1 MKLKKIVL
9 FGLTLVFA
17 GTATALAACETDS
30 GSKQPPEYTIEDGR
44 PNGELAAPDEGFA
57 IDGVL
62 DEAAYEDI
70 RWLEGPVLR
79 PYYTSDGQGVYYD
92 YDVIRAQTEKAA
104 QVKMGTYYGEKGVY
118 IAYSFKE
125 QAGKVCYVNPS
136 RRAYRNS
143 GVELHIGI
151 PSSLTMT
158 GDETISRLTVNANGA
173 LSIAK
178 TQGDIWMAP
187 YGTED
192 PANMPYV
199 GLTGNGTRTDENA
212 DRTEFTFELFLPW
225 GYFDEVGGEGTAQSM
240 KEGGDLV
247 VAPGVITANNYTGS
261 GQTDREYYVISAR
274 LDDGAW
280 SDPQGWYH
288 FNADGYEGYGITVKA
303 AQNGTVQEWMGYDT
317 APKNSSVVFVTKA
330 DEGYALKEFRVNGA
344 AVPNDH
350 IHYDMYT
357 TLGARAE
364 SSAQKAYIRIPED
377 EIAGDISVE
386 AVFEPLD
393 AGEQTLVATIY
404 GESRENVL
412 ANTKVTFTRGDTVIE
427 GVTDGNGVLTLSGLT
442 SGLYDVAVDNLTYRG
457 FDDFVFFSA
466 EKQKEIVFEKN
477 ALSLEGSENISSN
490 YLEIYGKIGSVA
502 DGFVFSG
509 FFGFEGADYD
519 ELVNFTNTVYFITDK
534 ASGEQFGFR
543 FTKWGNYLML
553 KCEGAEYHFEGDAQA
568 VEYFKQEK
576 GVHFMF
582 AVDSEGNISVYMRR
596 SDTEWIN
603 LSTSG
608 SVRFPVEKEIMAV
621 NFAKQD
627 DGSAKHV
634 ATLRDGSITVGT
646 SRVDLPVD
654 ITLNGGAEV
663 TGGRVEIP
671 SDIVLGDRVT
681 VTLTPERYYG
691 VQALKVNGAIVDC
704 VGENG
709 VYTYTF
715 TAEKQSYA
723 IEASFERIAGDYS
736 VVLTIAP
743 SLTGAADDLRVVL
756 VGGSV
761 QYEAVRGAGSV
772 WTAEG
777 LAYGRYSVV
786 VSSRSGG
793 YTVVRGNAVFSAEN
807 GSTTLSVTAD
817 NYGDDRTYALEG
829 ESDTEGG
836 IVIAEGLGA
845 TAQGFV
851 YEGFLGVGGAGDLN
865 NIGDKNYAAG
875 LRFTTASGDQFRLCF
890 YIWNGKYWLIK
901 AFREGQENTA
911 ASHEF
916 AFTDNTALIDY
927 VKRENGITL
936 SVAAAPDGTLTV
948 YAMTSSSEW
957 LLIGEWQSPFAVTS
971 PIEKVEVLR
980 MFQSGIEGWTAKAEG
995 ELRFGTSDAD
1005 IPVTI
1010 TGAGSLTGGTV
1021 GVSRA
1026 DIGDTV
1032 TLTITPAEGYALS
1045 GLQLDGSDVEWTDN
1059 KDGTYSYTFTAVKS
1073 RYALTVAFGVLSDL
1087 AIEVDVSAVP
1097 DAADDLVLR
1106 LENKAGEEIALTQSG
1121 AAWTAEDI
1129 PYGAY
1134 VAIVGSKSGGY
1145 TVLREEIAFSAEN
1158 ESVTVSVTAD
1168 NYGDNRVYTLEG
1180 ETDQE
1185 SGVVIA
1191 KDLGATEEGF
1201 VFTGF
1206 LGVGGAGDL
1215 NNIGDKNYAAGLRF
1229 TTASGDQFRLCFYIW
1244 NGKYWLIKAFREG
1257 QENTAASHEFAFTD
1271 NTALIDYVK
1280 QENGITVTIVA
1291 EPDGTLTVYAKTSDA
1306 EWTSIGEWQSPFA
1319 VTSPIEKVEVLRMFQ
1334 NGLEGW
1340 TAKVDGELRFGTTD
1354 AGIPAVNVL
1363 TETIDL
1369 DENGEVYWEHYSS
1382 GNGAENDPTVT
1393 DVKAGAEDRI
1403 VFDPSE
1409 WDRYET
1415 RPYGADNAQAFVGT
1429 SQNGALNSKGFVFRD
1444 SSKELTATVTI
1455 KKGDKN
1461 LKVYTG
1467 TWIPDCGFTIAL
1479 SDADGNSVGAIGF
1492 TVNNSS
1498 ATYETVFTIDTSGWS
1513 EEESRT
1519 FTLTCGS
1526 TNTLKLMAIAI
1537 S

>member
-288 FNADGYEGYGITVKA
+288 FNRGGYEGYGITVKA

-357 TLGARAE
+357 TLGAQAE

-412 ANTKVTFTRGDTVIE
+412 ANTKVTFTRGDTAIE

-466 EKQKEIVFEKN
+466 EKHKEIVFEKN

-576 GVHFMF
+576 GVHFIF
-582 AVDSEGNISVYMRR
+582 AVDSEGNISVYMR
-596 SDTEWIN
+596 
-603 LSTSG
+603 
-608 SVRFPVEKEIMAV
+608 P
-621 NFAKQD
+621 
-627 DGSAKHV
+627 
-634 ATLRDGSITVGT
+634 
-646 SRVDLPVD
+646 
-654 ITLNGGAEV
+654 
-663 TGGRVEIP
+663 
-671 SDIVLGDRVT
+671 
-681 VTLTPERYYG
+681 
-691 VQALKVNGAIVDC
+691 
-704 VGENG
+704 
-709 VYTYTF
+709 TYT
-715 TAEKQSYA
+715 
-723 IEASFERIAGDYS
+723 
-736 VVLTIAP
+736 
-743 SLTGAADDLRVVL
+743 
-756 VGGSV
+756 
-761 QYEAVRGAGSV
+761 
-772 WTAEG
+772 W
-777 LAYGRYSVV
+777 
-786 VSSRSGG
+786 
-793 YTVVRGNAVFSAEN
+793 
-807 GSTTLSVTAD
+807 
-817 NYGDDRTYALEG
+817 
-829 ESDTEGG
+829 
-836 IVIAEGLGA
+836 
-845 TAQGFV
+845 
-851 YEGFLGVGGAGDLN
+851 
-865 NIGDKNYAAG
+865 
-875 LRFTTASGDQFRLCF
+875 
-890 YIWNGKYWLIK
+890 
-901 AFREGQENTA
+901 
-911 ASHEF
+911 
-916 AFTDNTALIDY
+916 
-927 VKRENGITL
+927 
-936 SVAAAPDGTLTV
+936 
-948 YAMTSSSEW
+948 
-957 LLIGEWQSPFAVTS
+957 
-971 PIEKVEVLR
+971 
-980 MFQSGIEGWTAKAEG
+980 
-995 ELRFGTSDAD
+995 
-1005 IPVTI
+1005 
-1010 TGAGSLTGGTV
+1010 
-1021 GVSRA
+1021 
-1026 DIGDTV
+1026 
-1032 TLTITPAEGYALS
+1032 
-1045 GLQLDGSDVEWTDN
+1045 
-1059 KDGTYSYTFTAVKS
+1059 
-1073 RYALTVAFGVLSDL
+1073 
-1087 AIEVDVSAVP
+1087 
-1097 DAADDLVLR
+1097 
-1106 LENKAGEEIALTQSG
+1106 
-1121 AAWTAEDI
+1121 
-1129 PYGAY
+1129 
-1134 VAIVGSKSGGY
+1134 
-1145 TVLREEIAFSAEN
+1145 
-1158 ESVTVSVTAD
+1158 
-1168 NYGDNRVYTLEG
+1168 
-1180 ETDQE
+1180 
-1185 SGVVIA
+1185 
-1191 KDLGATEEGF
+1191 
-1201 VFTGF
+1201 
-1206 LGVGGAGDL
+1206 
-1215 NNIGDKNYAAGLRF
+1215 
-1229 TTASGDQFRLCFYIW
+1229 
-1244 NGKYWLIKAFREG
+1244 
-1257 QENTAASHEFAFTD
+1257 
-1271 NTALIDYVK
+1271 
-1280 QENGITVTIVA
+1280 
-1291 EPDGTLTVYAKTSDA
+1291 
-1306 EWTSIGEWQSPFA
+1306 
-1319 VTSPIEKVEVLRMFQ
+1319 
-1334 NGLEGW
+1334 
-1340 TAKVDGELRFGTTD
+1340 
-1354 AGIPAVNVL
+1354 
-1363 TETIDL
+1363 
-1369 DENGEVYWEHYSS
+1369 
-1382 GNGAENDPTVT
+1382 
-1393 DVKAGAEDRI
+1393 
-1403 VFDPSE
+1403 
-1409 WDRYET
+1409 
-1415 RPYGADNAQAFVGT
+1415 
-1429 SQNGALNSKGFVFRD
+1429 
-1444 SSKELTATVTI
+1444 
-1455 KKGDKN
+1455 
-1461 LKVYTG
+1461 
-1467 TWIPDCGFTIAL
+1467 
-1479 SDADGNSVGAIGF
+1479 
-1492 TVNNSS
+1492 
-1498 ATYETVFTIDTSGWS
+1498 
-1513 EEESRT
+1513 
-1519 FTLTCGS
+1519 
-1526 TNTLKLMAIAI
+1526 
-1537 S
+1537 

>member
-288 FNADGYEGYGITVKA
+288 FNRGGYEGYDITVKA

-357 TLGARAE
+357 TLGAQAE

-377 EIAGDISVE
+377 KIAGDISVE

-442 SGLYDVAVDNLTYRG
+442 SGLYDVAIDDLTYRG

-704 VGENG
+704 VEENG

-715 TAEKQSYA
+715 TAEKQSYV
-723 IEASFERIAGDYS
+723 IEASFERIAGDFS

-793 YTVVRGNAVFSAEN
+793 YTVARGNAVF
-807 GSTTLSVTAD
+807 SVTAD

-865 NIGDKNYAAG
+865 NIGDKNYAAA

-916 AFTDNTALIDY
+916 AFTDNRRRRTA
-927 VKRENGITL
+927 R
-936 SVAAAPDGTLTV
+936 
-948 YAMTSSSEW
+948 
-957 LLIGEWQSPFAVTS
+957 
-971 PIEKVEVLR
+971 
-980 MFQSGIEGWTAKAEG
+980 
-995 ELRFGTSDAD
+995 
-1005 IPVTI
+1005 
-1010 TGAGSLTGGTV
+1010 
-1021 GVSRA
+1021 SRCM
-1026 DIGDTV
+1026 
-1032 TLTITPAEGYALS
+1032 
-1045 GLQLDGSDVEWTDN
+1045 Q
-1059 KDGTYSYTFTAVKS
+1059 
-1073 RYALTVAFGVLSDL
+1073 
-1087 AIEVDVSAVP
+1087 
-1097 DAADDLVLR
+1097 
-1106 LENKAGEEIALTQSG
+1106 
-1121 AAWTAEDI
+1121 
-1129 PYGAY
+1129 
-1134 VAIVGSKSGGY
+1134 
-1145 TVLREEIAFSAEN
+1145 
-1158 ESVTVSVTAD
+1158 
-1168 NYGDNRVYTLEG
+1168 
-1180 ETDQE
+1180 
-1185 SGVVIA
+1185 
-1191 KDLGATEEGF
+1191 
-1201 VFTGF
+1201 
-1206 LGVGGAGDL
+1206 
-1215 NNIGDKNYAAGLRF
+1215 
-1229 TTASGDQFRLCFYIW
+1229 
-1244 NGKYWLIKAFREG
+1244 
-1257 QENTAASHEFAFTD
+1257 
-1271 NTALIDYVK
+1271 
-1280 QENGITVTIVA
+1280 
-1291 EPDGTLTVYAKTSDA
+1291 
-1306 EWTSIGEWQSPFA
+1306 
-1319 VTSPIEKVEVLRMFQ
+1319 
-1334 NGLEGW
+1334 
-1340 TAKVDGELRFGTTD
+1340 
-1354 AGIPAVNVL
+1354 
-1363 TETIDL
+1363 
-1369 DENGEVYWEHYSS
+1369 
-1382 GNGAENDPTVT
+1382 
-1393 DVKAGAEDRI
+1393 
-1403 VFDPSE
+1403 
-1409 WDRYET
+1409 
-1415 RPYGADNAQAFVGT
+1415 
-1429 SQNGALNSKGFVFRD
+1429 
-1444 SSKELTATVTI
+1444 
-1455 KKGDKN
+1455 
-1461 LKVYTG
+1461 
-1467 TWIPDCGFTIAL
+1467 
-1479 SDADGNSVGAIGF
+1479 
-1492 TVNNSS
+1492 
-1498 ATYETVFTIDTSGWS
+1498 
-1513 EEESRT
+1513 
-1519 FTLTCGS
+1519 
-1526 TNTLKLMAIAI
+1526 
-1537 S
+1537 